1 MLDEKVWIRYQALR
15 APRNEGLGSLAESE
29 VIVHSFDKVTQYLLL
44 KSFVWGLRKYFCLHN
59 TTFLVIFYRLA
70 LIVQKQFL

>member
-29 VIVHSFDKVTQYLLL
+29 VIVHYFDKVTQYLLL
-44 KSFVWGLRKYFCLHN
+44 KSFVAKRILNILP
-59 TTFLVIFYRLA
+59 IF
-70 LIVQKQFL
+70 I